1 MRRSFESVVVAILF
15 AAVGLIAAAP
25 ASQPRTVVLS
35 VTKEGF
41 VPAEVKVRK
50 GEPLKLVITRTV
62 ERTCATEIVLAGTGI
77 RRDLP
82 LNQPVEIT
90 LTPDKAGTM
99 KYACAMGMV
108 GGVLLVE

>member
-1 MRRSFESVVVAILF
+1 MRKPFESVVVAILF
-15 AAVGLIAAAP
+15 SAGLIGAAP

-62 ERTCATEIVLAGTGI
+62 ERTCATEIVLAGSGI

-82 LNQPVEIT
+82 LNRPVEIT
-90 LTPDKAGTM
+90 LTPDKTGAI

>member
-1 MRRSFESVVVAILF
+1 MAHPSGRHQLGRRC
-15 AAVGLIAAAP
+15 GLLSGHGEQRHQRRQL
-25 ASQPRTVVLS
+25 SQDD
-35 VTKEGF
+35 
-41 VPAEVKVRK
+41 

>member
-1 MRRSFESVVVAILF
+1 MNILK
-15 AAVGLIAAAP
+15 AGLASILAFSLAAP
-25 ASQPRTVVLS
+25 AMAARNPRVVELT

-50 GEPLKLVITRTV
+50 GEPLKLVVTRKV
-62 ERTCATEIVLAGTGI
+62 QRTCATEIVLDGTGI
-77 RRDLP
+77 KKELP
-82 LNQPVEIT
+82 LDKAVEIEF
-90 LTPDKAGTM
+90 TPERNGQI

>member
-1 MRRSFESVVVAILF
+1 MRKPFESVIAAILF
-15 AAVGLIAAAP
+15 SAAGLIGAAP
-25 ASQPRTVVLS
+25 AGQPRTVVLS
-35 VTKEGF
+35 VTTEGF

-82 LNQPVEIT
+82 LNRPVEIK

>member
-1 MRRSFESVVVAILF
+1 MNKPLSAALAALLLLSTPAIAL
-15 AAVGLIAAAP
+15 AAP
-25 ASQPRTVVLS
+25 ARRTVQLT

-62 ERTCATEIVLAGTGI
+62 ERTCATEIVLQGTGI
-77 RRDLP
+77 KKDLP
-82 LNQPVEIT
+82 LGQAVE
-90 LTPDKAGTM
+90 LDFTPTKTGPL
-99 KYACAMGMV
+99 KYACAMGMI